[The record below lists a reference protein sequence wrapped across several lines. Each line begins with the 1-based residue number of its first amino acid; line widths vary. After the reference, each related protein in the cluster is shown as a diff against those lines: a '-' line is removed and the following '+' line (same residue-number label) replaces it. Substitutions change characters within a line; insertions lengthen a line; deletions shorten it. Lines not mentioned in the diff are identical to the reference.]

1 MNQKDLDIYTPLT
14 ESALDLAYVE
24 EGVRAGFPNPA
35 PDNVSLTLDL
45 NRELI
50 QHPAATFYA
59 RVIGNSME
67 DAGINEGDILII
79 DRAVEPQTGHMVVC
93 FLDGE
98 FTLKFIRLD
107 EKDNGVIWLVPA
119 NPNFPEIRV
128 TADNDFIIWGV
139 VSYSIKNRLRK

>member
-1 MNQKDLDIYTPLT
+1 MNQKDIDIYTPLT
-14 ESALDLAYVE
+14 DIALDLAYVE
-24 EGVRAGFPNPA
+24 EGVKAGFPSPG

-79 DRAVEPQTGHMVVC
+79 DRAVEPQTGHMAVC

-107 EKDNGVIWLVPA
+107 EKENGVIWLVPA
-119 NPNFPEIRV
+119 NPTFPQIKV